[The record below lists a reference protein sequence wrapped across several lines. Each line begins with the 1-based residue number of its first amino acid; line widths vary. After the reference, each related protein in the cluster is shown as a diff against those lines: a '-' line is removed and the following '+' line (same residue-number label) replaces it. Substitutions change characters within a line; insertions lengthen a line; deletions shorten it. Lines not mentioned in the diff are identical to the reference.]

1 MMKKILYFF
10 IAAALLC
17 GCEKEENGGDPVCP
31 VTEVSLP
38 ASSAENP
45 VIPGSS
51 VTIQGKGFTSGSE
64 IWFRSMTKSTDV
76 QATVIGVTASAITFT
91 APEVYG
97 SQSVLLK
104 QDGNEWTLGTLV
116 FANQSTD
123 PGDPT
128 DPEYLPRKIS
138 QVKVIFKDESK
149 GDYTQLYTY
158 SYDADNRLSTMTVT
172 DLFEGEEETLTINY
186 AYAESKITSKGEGNG
201 FIQSLEESYELT
213 EGRVSKYVRT
223 TISGGK
229 YAEEGI
235 KTIQT
240 LNPRYNAEG
249 YLVAIDGK
257 EVCSGDPEEAY
268 ESILTDQYTFTEGIF
283 NKYVS
288 KASTTD
294 SYGQYGSSSEIEFAA
309 GPANNL
315 NIDVFGIDWMG
326 EEMYSAPLFLLNVG
340 GKRSAQLPAKY
351 QYQYAD
357 IDEDGNVSKDDNQ
370 TKELEYTMDGDYITS
385 IKTYIAGELETIVEI
400 IYED

>member
-1 MMKKILYFF
+1 MMKKILYLFM
-10 IAAALLC
+10 AAAVLC
-17 GCEKEENGGDPVCP
+17 GCEKEENGGDAVCP
-31 VTEVSLP
+31 VTEVTMP

-45 VIPGSS
+45 VTPGSS
-51 VTIQGKGFTSGSE
+51 VTIQGRGFTSGSE
-64 IWFRSMTKSTDV
+64 IWFRSMTKAADV
-76 QATVIGVTASAITFT
+76 QATVTDVTASAITFT

-97 SQSVLLK
+97 TQSVLLR

-116 FANQSTD
+116 FASQSTD
-123 PGDPT
+123 PEE
-128 DPEYLPRKIS
+128 PEYLPRKIS

-149 GDYTQLYTY
+149 GDYTQLYSY
-158 SYDADNRLSTMTVT
+158 SYDADGRLSTMSVA
-172 DLFEGEEETLTINY
+172 DLFDGEEETLTIKY
-186 AYAESKITSKGEGNG
+186 AYSESKITSKGEGNG

-213 EGRVSKYVRT
+213 DGRVSKYVRT

-240 LNPRYNAEG
+240 LNPRYNSEG
-249 YLVAIDGK
+249 YLVTIDGK
-257 EVCSGDPEEAY
+257 EVCSGDPEESY
-268 ESILTDQYTFTEGIF
+268 ESILIDQYTFTEGIF
-283 NKYVS
+283 NQYVS

-294 SYGQYGSSSEIEFAA
+294 SYGQYGSSSEIEFTA

-315 NIDVFGIDWMG
+315 NIDIFGIDWMG
-326 EEMYSAPLFLLNVG
+326 EEMYAAPLFLLNVG
-340 GKRSAQLPAKY
+340 GKRSAQLPTKY

-370 TKELEYTMDGDYITS
+370 TKELEYTMVGDYITL
-385 IKTYIAGELETIVEI
+385 IKTYVAGELTTTVEI

>member
-1 MMKKILYFF
+1 MKKILYFF
-10 IAAALLC
+10 MAAALLC
-17 GCEKEENGGDPVCP
+17 GCEKEENGGDPICP
-31 VTEVSLP
+31 VTELSMP
-38 ASSAENP
+38 ASSTENP

-64 IWFRSMTKSTDV
+64 IWFRNMTKAADV
-76 QATVIGVTASAITFT
+76 QATVTDVTASAITFI

-123 PGDPT
+123 PEDPT

-158 SYDADNRLSTMTVT
+158 SYDADDRLSTMTVT
-172 DLFEGEEETLTINY
+172 DLFEGEEETLTIQY
-186 AYAESKITSKGEGNG
+186 AYSESKITSKGEGNG

-240 LNPRYNAEG
+240 LNPRYNAED
-249 YLVAIDGK
+249 YLIAIDGT

-283 NKYVS
+283 NK
-288 KASTTD
+288 
-294 SYGQYGSSSEIEFAA
+294 
-309 GPANNL
+309 
-315 NIDVFGIDWMG
+315 
-326 EEMYSAPLFLLNVG
+326 
-340 GKRSAQLPAKY
+340 
-351 QYQYAD
+351 
-357 IDEDGNVSKDDNQ
+357 
-370 TKELEYTMDGDYITS
+370 
-385 IKTYIAGELETIVEI
+385 
-400 IYED
+400 

>member
-1 MMKKILYFF
+1 
-10 IAAALLC
+10 
-17 GCEKEENGGDPVCP
+17 
-31 VTEVSLP
+31 
-38 ASSAENP
+38 
-45 VIPGSS
+45 
-51 VTIQGKGFTSGSE
+51 
-64 IWFRSMTKSTDV
+64 MTKAADV
-76 QATVIGVTASAITFT
+76 QATVTGVTASAITFT

-123 PGDPT
+123 PEDPT
-128 DPEYLPRKIS
+128 DPKYLSRKIS

-158 SYDADNRLSTMTVT
+158 SYDADDRLSTMAVT
-172 DLFEGEEETLTINY
+172 DLFEGEEETLTIKY
-186 AYAESKITSKGEGNG
+186 AYTESKITSKGEGNG

-213 EGRVSKYVRT
+213 NGRVSKYVRT

-249 YLVAIDGK
+249 YLVTIDGK

-283 NKYVS
+283 NKYAS

-294 SYGQYGSSSEIEFAA
+294 SYGQYGSSSEIEFTA

-326 EEMYSAPLFLLNVG
+326 EEMCSAPLFLLNVG

-385 IKTYIAGELETIVEI
+385 IKTYIAGELQTIVEI